1 MSDYETLIQQSRHNA
16 AIEAE
21 EMNLVAL
28 LRPRVFIDGNKWCVL
43 YGENL
48 QDGVAGF
55 GDSPIL
61 AVYDFNKA
69 WRKGSQEIAMD
80 KTIPEAVAQL
90 RRLADVIRKHGTIPS
105 LSLEHIADSLTA
117 AQQQGQAVAWMTP
130 ESIAHLAKQNG
141 PAKVDAWNCAS
152 GTERVPLYTASPSAP
167 VGVKRNPC
175 AETACAMWTN
185 PSKTA
190 AEDAAFME
198 GFRVALAQQPATVDE
213 AAAQASEIE
222 ALRADVER
230 LEEIVGGPVQTYD
243 MLKARAERLA
253 EALRLA
259 EEHINA
265 LTPEWYSAGQRV
277 LAAIRAALEQEG
289 EG

>member
-1 MSDYETLIQQSRHNA
+1 MSANPIDDAVRELVDMLQTSGTVSGDRIYFPERRTRELLSVVRA
-16 AIEAE
+16 A
-21 EMNLVAL
+21 
-28 LRPRVFIDGNKWCVL
+28 
-43 YGENL
+43 
-48 QDGVAGF
+48 
-55 GDSPIL
+55 
-61 AVYDFNKA
+61 
-69 WRKGSQEIAMD
+69 
-80 KTIPEAVAQL
+80 
-90 RRLADVIRKHGTIPS
+90 
-105 LSLEHIADSLTA
+105 LTA
-117 AQQQGQAVAWMTP
+117 AQQQGHPASEYVGATAKARDCTCQRYDGRDCRKCFRPPYPDQIQQQGQAVAWMTP

-152 GTERVPLYTASPSAP
+152 GTERVPLYTASPNAP
-167 VGVKRNPC
+167 VGVEVRTEFSDEIFAVEC
-175 AETACAMWTN
+175 V
-185 PSKTA
+185 S
-190 AEDAAFME
+190 
-198 GFRVALAQQPATVDE
+198 AQQPATVDE

-222 ALRADVER
+222 AMRAEVER